1 MRTKTVS
8 ETTLHNLFEAL
19 EQDAI
24 IFQQSQPVLSMTKS
38 KTQRLEMHG
47 LQDLI
52 NDSDY
57 REQPTSG
64 IVNLRFEDC

>member
-24 IFQQSQPVLSMTKS
+24 TFQESQPVLSATKS
-38 KTQRLEMHG
+38 KTQRLEMQI
-47 LQDLI
+47 LQDL
-52 NDSDY
+52 NYDSD
-57 REQPTSG
+57 
-64 IVNLRFEDC
+64 